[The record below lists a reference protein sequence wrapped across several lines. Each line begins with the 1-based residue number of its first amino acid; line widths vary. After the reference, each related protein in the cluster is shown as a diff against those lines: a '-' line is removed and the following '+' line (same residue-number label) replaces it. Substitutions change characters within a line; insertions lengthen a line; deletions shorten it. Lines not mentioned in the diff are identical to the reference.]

1 MVHSVHCMMGLDS
14 MPSAGSE
21 EMSIE
26 EQVERL
32 FVVRNSYVITKT
44 TALINYRVAAAATAG
59 KNSDRV
65 HWFNCCIALVQ
76 IRNYNNLLI
85 N

>member
-14 MPSAGSE
+14 MPAAGSE

-32 FVVRNSYVITKT
+32 FVVRNSYVITTT
-44 TALINYRVAAAATAG
+44 TAL
-59 KNSDRV
+59 
-65 HWFNCCIALVQ
+65 
-76 IRNYNNLLI
+76 
-85 N
+85 

>member
-1 MVHSVHCMMGLDS
+1 MTYNKND
-14 MPSAGSE
+14 
-21 EMSIE
+21 
-26 EQVERL
+26 R
-32 FVVRNSYVITKT
+32 F
-44 TALINYRVAAAATAG
+44 INYRGAAAAATAG

-85 N
+85 NWQTFTIIVIYLIIFIENVQYKY

>member
-1 MVHSVHCMMGLDS
+1 MTYNKND
-14 MPSAGSE
+14 
-21 EMSIE
+21 
-26 EQVERL
+26 R
-32 FVVRNSYVITKT
+32 F
-44 TALINYRVAAAATAG
+44 INYRAAAAATAG

-85 N
+85 NWQTFTIIVIYLIILTENVQYEY

>member
-32 FVVRNSYVITKT
+32 FVVRNSYNKNDGF
-44 TALINYRVAAAATAG
+44 INYRGAAAAATAG

-76 IRNYNNLLI
+76 IRNYNNLY
-85 N
+85 

>member
-32 FVVRNSYVITKT
+32 FVVRNSYVIIKT
-44 TALINYRVAAAATAG
+44 TAL
-59 KNSDRV
+59 
-65 HWFNCCIALVQ
+65 
-76 IRNYNNLLI
+76 
-85 N
+85 